1 MLDTTEK
8 IKKEKQKFDWSKI
21 KGKFQSGKF
30 KRFGFNNQTIRVRLL
45 LSFSIVIIFM
55 SGLGIANFI
64 TFRSINNDIKK
75 IVEEEFVIQQNY
87 DKISYYMAQKI
98 SAVRGFLLTG
108 RESYVIEFNNYK
120 QWSAENEKIISNI
133 DNSITNQNLFTSMA
147 TWDESVQ
154 TDIFDLVTE
163 GDRAAAMLNMNG
175 NVNPKGEQ
183 IISNLSGRATTKSA
197 EIRLETNSL
206 MKKITTSIST
216 MIITIVVIIVL
227 SVFVA
232 IFFANHFSKA
242 ISKVVTRLKSIEEGQ
257 LNQELLEVEGAGELA
272 DLGHSANALQ
282 TTLYEIMT
290 VLSLGAED
298 MTQQSEELSQS
309 SSEVKSGS
317 EQVAITMQELSIG
330 TENQA
335 HSASQ
340 LSANMEAFNH
350 KFMDVSETTEKV
362 TVYSE
367 DVLTLSGKGKEL
379 MNSSSQQMEKIN
391 EIVQDATVKMTEL
404 DKGTK
409 EITKLVDIIQNV
421 SKQTNLLALNA
432 AIEAARAGEHGRG
445 FAVVAEEVRKLSEQ
459 VAVSVKEITLFVEN
473 INHEAN
479 DVSAS
484 LQEGFREAEAGLV
497 GIKETNLTFDE
508 ITHSLQSVVEH
519 INGVSTSLNDLTETG
534 KEMNHSIS
542 EIASVSEESA
552 AGVEETSA
560 ASQQINST
568 MEEVAV
574 NAGQIAKLAENLGE
588 IVRRFQLY
596 P

>member
-1 MLDTTEK
+1 
-8 IKKEKQKFDWSKI
+8 
-21 KGKFQSGKF
+21 
-30 KRFGFNNQTIRVRLL
+30 
-45 LSFSIVIIFM
+45 
-55 SGLGIANFI
+55 
-64 TFRSINNDIKK
+64 
-75 IVEEEFVIQQNY
+75 
-87 DKISYYMAQKI
+87 
-98 SAVRGFLLTG
+98 
-108 RESYVIEFNNYK
+108 
-120 QWSAENEKIISNI
+120 
-133 DNSITNQNLFTSMA
+133 
-147 TWDESVQ
+147 
-154 TDIFDLVTE
+154 
-163 GDRAAAMLNMNG
+163 
-175 NVNPKGEQ
+175 
-183 IISNLSGRATTKSA
+183 
-197 EIRLETNSL
+197 
-206 MKKITTSIST
+206 
-216 MIITIVVIIVL
+216 
-227 SVFVA
+227 
-232 IFFANHFSKA
+232 
-242 ISKVVTRLKSIEEGQ
+242 VTRLKSIEEGQ

-309 SSEVKSGS
+309 SSEVKAGS

-588 IVRRFQLY
+588 IVQKFQLY

>member
-55 SGLGIANFI
+55 SVLGIGNFI
-64 TFRSINNDIKK
+64 TFRIINNDIKK

-98 SAVRGFLLTG
+98 SAVRGYLLTG
-108 RESYVIEFNNYK
+108 RESYIIEFNNYR

-206 MKKITTSIST
+206 MKKITTSIIA
-216 MIITIVVIIVL
+216 MNITIVVIIVL

-309 SSEVKSGS
+309 SSEVKAGS

-588 IVRRFQLY
+588 IVQKFQLY

>member
-45 LSFSIVIIFM
+45 LSFSIVIIVM
-55 SGLGIANFI
+55 SVMGIGNFI
-64 TFRSINNDIKK
+64 TFRIINNDIKK

-98 SAVRGFLLTG
+98 SAVRGYLLTG

-206 MKKITTSIST
+206 MKKITTIISA
-216 MIITIVVIIVL
+216 MNITIVVIIVL

-309 SSEVKSGS
+309 SSEVKAGS

-588 IVRRFQLY
+588 IVQKFQLY

>member
-8 IKKEKQKFDWSKI
+8 NKKEKQKFDWSKI
-21 KGKFQSGKF
+21 KGKFQSGTF
-30 KRFGFNNQTIRVRLL
+30 KRFDVNNQTIRVRLL

-98 SAVRGFLLTG
+98 SAVRAYLLTG
-108 RESYVIEFNNYK
+108 RESYIIEFNNYRL
-120 QWSAENEKIISNI
+120 WSAENEKIISNI
-133 DNSITNQNLFTSMA
+133 DNSITNENLFTSMA
-147 TWDESVQ
+147 IWDESVQ
-154 TDIFDLVTE
+154 TDIFDIVTE

-183 IISNLSGRATTKSA
+183 IISNLSSQATTKSA

-232 IFFANHFSKA
+232 VFFANHFSKA

-309 SSEVKSGS
+309 SSEVKAGS

-473 INHEAN
+473 INREAN

-574 NAGQIAKLAENLGE
+574 NAGQIAKLAENLSE

>member
-21 KGKFQSGKF
+21 KEIAQSEKF

-64 TFRSINNDIKK
+64 TFRSINNDIKD

-242 ISKVVTRLKSIEEGQ
+242 ISKVVTRLKSIEEPTIISMKMASCESCQTFEWQTHWAIGSSRIQ
-257 LNQELLEVEGAGELA
+257 LV
-272 DLGHSANALQ
+272 
-282 TTLYEIMT
+282 
-290 VLSLGAED
+290 
-298 MTQQSEELSQS
+298 
-309 SSEVKSGS
+309 
-317 EQVAITMQELSIG
+317 
-330 TENQA
+330 
-335 HSASQ
+335 
-340 LSANMEAFNH
+340 
-350 KFMDVSETTEKV
+350 
-362 TVYSE
+362 
-367 DVLTLSGKGKEL
+367 
-379 MNSSSQQMEKIN
+379 
-391 EIVQDATVKMTEL
+391 
-404 DKGTK
+404 
-409 EITKLVDIIQNV
+409 
-421 SKQTNLLALNA
+421 
-432 AIEAARAGEHGRG
+432 
-445 FAVVAEEVRKLSEQ
+445 
-459 VAVSVKEITLFVEN
+459 
-473 INHEAN
+473 
-479 DVSAS
+479 
-484 LQEGFREAEAGLV
+484 
-497 GIKETNLTFDE
+497 
-508 ITHSLQSVVEH
+508 
-519 INGVSTSLNDLTETG
+519 
-534 KEMNHSIS
+534 
-542 EIASVSEESA
+542 
-552 AGVEETSA
+552 
-560 ASQQINST
+560 
-568 MEEVAV
+568 
-574 NAGQIAKLAENLGE
+574 
-588 IVRRFQLY
+588 
-596 P
+596 

>member
-8 IKKEKQKFDWSKI
+8 IKKDKQKFDWSKI

-45 LSFSIVIIFM
+45 LSFSIVIIVM
-55 SGLGIANFI
+55 SVMGIGNFI
-64 TFRSINNDIKK
+64 TFRIINNDIKK

-98 SAVRGFLLTG
+98 SAVRGYLLTG

-206 MKKITTSIST
+206 MKKITTIISA
-216 MIITIVVIIVL
+216 MNITIVVIIVL

-309 SSEVKSGS
+309 SSEVKAGS

-588 IVRRFQLY
+588 IVQKFQLY